1 MPVSDLSKVIS
12 SAVVP
17 VVIISSCGL
26 LALAFYNRLAAIVS
40 RLRAF
45 QRERLLE
52 HERIEADKS
61 RHGGQ
66 VLENLQLQ
74 TVRVKRR
81 ANLIRWTLL
90 FLLLTIG
97 LLICCCMMLALAALA
112 PEAMYA
118 AITLFFLGLLS
129 MLCATITA
137 ALELKDAL
145 EPIELES
152 QFVSEVVEQQ
162 SPRDESAV

>member
-1 MPVSDLSKVIS
+1 MSDLSKVIS

-17 VVIISSCGL
+17 VVIISACGL

-52 HERIEADKS
+52 LERIESDKS
-61 RHGGQ
+61 RHGEQ
-66 VLENLQLQ
+66 VLENLELQ

-81 ANLIRWTLL
+81 ANLIRWTLM
-90 FLLLTIG
+90 FLLVTIG
-97 LLICCCMMLALAALA
+97 LLIGCCMMLALAALVSG
-112 PEAMYA
+112 A
-118 AITLFFLGLLS
+118 AYGAIGLFFLGLTS

-137 ALELKDAL
+137 ALELKGAL
-145 EPIELES
+145 EPVELES
-152 QFVSEVVEQQ
+152 QFVSDVVEQQ

>member
-52 HERIEADKS
+52 LERMQNGKS
-61 RHGGQ
+61 ERSER
-66 VLENLQLQ
+66 VLEHLEYQ

-81 ANLIRWTLL
+81 ANLIRLTLL

-97 LLICCCMMLALAALA
+97 LLVGCCLMLGLAVVA
-112 PEAMYA
+112 PPAIYA
-118 AITLFFLGLLS
+118 AIVLFILGLLS
-129 MLCATITA
+129 MFGATIAA
-137 ALELKDAL
+137 ALELRRAL
-145 EPIELES
+145 EPVELES
-152 QFVSEVVEQQ
+152 RFVSEVVEQE
-162 SPRDESAV
+162 SARDENAV